1 MTVSNL
7 CTVYYTGT
15 AQKPPHQVKIDFFLM
30 HCVNCSIFFSSFLSS
45 ANAFLT
51 PTVKRRLLEWKVW
64 SDVIMYVSRGCPALL
79 LDEVKN
85 YKPAKDSDWDGVI
98 SRVRELSD
106 DGHAS
111 KLIRALAHGQQA
123 CQAYE
128 DKPGFMIKGDM
139 WRKLGH
145 MAIDSVE
152 AGEPHWVRSCGF
164 EKAWEQVPLREG
176 ARL

>member
-1 MTVSNL
+1 MTVSDL

-85 YKPAKDSDWDGVI
+85 YKPAKNSDWDGII
-98 SRVRELSD
+98 SRVRTLSD
-106 DGHAS
+106 DGHVS
-111 KLIRALAHGQQA
+111 KLIRAFAHGQQA

-139 WRKLGH
+139 WRILGH

-164 EKAWEQVPLREG
+164 EKAWEQVPPREG